1 MHLKTLDKQDITHQT
16 SWALL
21 YQQRQ
26 AQRSKCLVIDQGRKV
41 SGGVEAGTEE
51 EINSSRRSSTSN
63 TRTSDTTL
71 SVEAGR

>member
-1 MHLKTLDKQDITHQT
+1 M

-21 YQQRQ
+21 YQRP

-41 SGGVEAGTEE
+41 SGGVEAGSKE
-51 EINSSRRSSTSN
+51 EINSSGRSSTSN

-71 SVEAGR
+71 SVEAGTEGR